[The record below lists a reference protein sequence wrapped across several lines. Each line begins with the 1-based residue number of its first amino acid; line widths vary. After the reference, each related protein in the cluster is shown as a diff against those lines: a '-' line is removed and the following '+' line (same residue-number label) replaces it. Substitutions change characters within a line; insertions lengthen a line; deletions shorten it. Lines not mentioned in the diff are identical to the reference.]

1 MPVPPPLPD
10 PMHIEQRLD
19 AVATL
24 LEDALAEVRRAI
36 DGIQAEELGRNAGS
50 MPGDNKEPR

>member
-1 MPVPPPLPD
+1 
-10 PMHIEQRLD
+10 MHIEQRLD